1 MYSFEED
8 VEAYSTVLDEN
19 VNNHNVFRGYA
30 IENQDFTLANDE
42 TYSTTV
48 EWKIPDAKIP
58 IKPGDIT
65 AIAAVYDLD
74 DTNSEKGTM
83 GNDAQVPRCIQS
95 ATPRSTAYDKNN
107 DMPIVTD
114 FVTSFNGEFQIVANL
129 DDEDGVS
136 KAYVLYNTEA
146 QNSTEWSYVE
156 MELAGE
162 ELCDDQGVC
171 FAYAQSS
178 ATATIDIEDG
188 ATLYF
193 MFLLYDGAGV
203 EFGGLGAQGKSEMYN
218 FTITGANNN
227 NAANSLSGGA
237 IGAVIGVCAIIVILI
252 MFKIMND
259 KKKHK
264 NKSEGTKPDPTL
276 EK

>member
-1 MYSFEED
+1 M
-8 VEAYSTVLDEN
+8 EN
-19 VNNHNVFRGYA
+19 TGR
-30 IENQDFTLANDE
+30 E

-65 AIAAVYDLD
+65 AVAAVYDLD

-136 KAYVLYNTEA
+136 KAYVLYNAEA

-227 NAANSLSGGA
+227 NAASSLSGGA
-237 IGAVIGVCAIIVILI
+237 IGAVIGVCAVIVILI